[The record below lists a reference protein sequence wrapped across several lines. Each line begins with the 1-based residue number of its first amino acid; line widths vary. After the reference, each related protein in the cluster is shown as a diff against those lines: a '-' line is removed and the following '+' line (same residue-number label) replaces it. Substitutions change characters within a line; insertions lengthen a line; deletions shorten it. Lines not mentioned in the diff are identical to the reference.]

1 MSTGKRKRLIAAAV
15 LALCLII
22 CACIFFARG
31 TFTYTNLVAASDRD
45 FARSLLDEAGIAWKN
60 ADLMLK
66 LLDEF
71 YAVPYYGITD
81 SGFRKGCIPLFSYS
95 DKDAARH
102 LDMWPDSSLTC
113 RMAAFILLK
122 DSIGFSDTAEREP
135 GLEEKDPKSR
145 TKLTDS
151 ADLLHYD
158 LLFSNL
164 EHPVHS
170 SDELSAA
177 VTEYWNASGI
187 VFPQNAGAN
196 IVTAYGSTGETIQ
209 NFHAAAVIYSGD
221 EIWLL
226 EKYDPIYPYQ
236 LSRFTGEKQLVSYM
250 KTRVAGVK
258 YAAIFL
264 GGDCVWTK

>member
-1 MSTGKRKRLIAAAV
+1 MSTGKRKRLIAAAL

-22 CACIFFARG
+22 CVCIFFTRN
-31 TFTYTNLVAASDRD
+31 TFTYTNLVAVSDRD
-45 FARSLLDEAGIAWKN
+45 LARSLLDGAGIAREN
-60 ADLMLK
+60 TDLMLE
-66 LLDEF
+66 LVDEF
-71 YAVPYYGITD
+71 YSVPYPGIAD
-81 SGFRKGCIPLFSYS
+81 GGFRRGCIPFFSYGNG
-95 DKDAARH
+95 DAARH
-102 LDMWPDSSLTC
+102 LDMQPDNSLTC

-122 DSIGFSDTAEREP
+122 DSIGFPDTSERKP

-145 TKLTDS
+145 AKLTDS

-164 EHPVHS
+164 KYPVHS

-177 VTEYWNASGI
+177 VTEYWEASGI

-196 IVTAYGSTGETIQ
+196 IVTAYGATGETIQ
-209 NFHAAAVIYSGD
+209 NFHAAVVIYSGD

-236 LSRFTGEKQLVSYM
+236 LSRFTGEKQLISYM

-258 YAAIFL
+258 YAAVFL
-264 GGDCVWTK
+264 GGDCLWIK